1 MAGPSLKR
9 LRSAGGR
16 PYARK
21 CAARPCRAN
30 PNWFKRRAV
39 IAKSK
44 KNGNGD
50 DELEKPKRGARGL
63 WNGAISFSLIHIP
76 VSLHTAARAHQ
87 LDLNL
92 LDKRD
97 FAPVGYQR
105 YNKSTGKVVEWND
118 VVKGYEY
125 EKGEYVVLTDE
136 DFRRANVEASRTI
149 DIQTFVDRDAI
160 APYYFDTPYFLVPD
174 KNGERVYSLLRE
186 ALEQSKKLAVATFVL
201 RSRQHVA
208 ALMPVDKIIVLNTLR
223 YQEEIQPHPDVAAAV
238 AKKAECS
245 RRPRAHDGAQ
255 ARRGDEREVEAGSLL
270 GHLSRRSHEA
280 HRAEGEGRPDPH
292 ADRAGGRR
300 AESAPTGGGKVVDLM
315 SLLEKSLAQKGGGSA
330 RRLPREPRKRKHSA
344 ARRRTANSRR
354 RAPRLIHGRR
364 GTSQQGQHAPQAIR
378 RQARLQ
384 ENR

>member
-1 MAGPSLKR
+1 MAK
-9 LRSAGGR
+9 
-16 PYARK
+16 ARK
-21 CAARPCRAN
+21 T
-30 PNWFKRRAV
+30 
-39 IAKSK
+39 
-44 KNGNGD
+44 GNGSSEG
-50 DELEKPKRGARGL
+50 DEEQPKRGARGL

-87 LDLNL
+87 IDLNL

-105 YNKSTGKVVEWND
+105 YNKSTGEVVEWND

-208 ALMPVDKIIVLNTLR
+208 ALMPVEKTIVLNTLR
-223 YQEEIQPHPDVAAAV
+223 YREEIQPHPDVVAAV
-238 AKKAECS
+238 AKKS
-245 RRPRAHDGAQ
+245 G
-255 ARRGDEREVEAGSLL
+255 G
-270 GHLSRRSHEA
+270 
-280 HRAEGEGRPDPH
+280 
-292 ADRAGGRR
+292 AGGRELEMALKLVDEMSEKWKPEVFTDTYR
-300 AESAPTGGGKVVDLM
+300 DDLMKRIQQKVKAGQTHTLTEPEEEAADRPTGGGKVVDLM
-315 SLLEKSLAQKGGGSA
+315 SLLEKSLAQKGGGSSDSAA
-330 RRLPREPRKRKHSA
+330 RATKRKHSSARRRSVNPRA
-344 ARRRTANSRR
+344 ARRA
-354 RAPRLIHGRR
+354 
-364 GTSQQGQHAPQAIR
+364 
-378 RQARLQ
+378 
-384 ENR
+384 

>member
-1 MAGPSLKR
+1 M
-9 LRSAGGR
+9 
-16 PYARK
+16 
-21 CAARPCRAN
+21 
-30 PNWFKRRAV
+30 
-39 IAKSK
+39 AKSK
-44 KNGNGD
+44 KNGDGD
-50 DELEKPKRGARGL
+50 GEIEKPKRGARGL

-76 VSLHTAARAHQ
+76 VSLHTAARAHE

-105 YNKSTGKVVEWND
+105 YNKATGKVVEWND

-160 APYYFDTPYFLVPD
+160 APYYFDTPYFLMPD

-238 AKKAECS
+238 AKKANAAGGRELTM
-245 RRPRAHDGAQ
+245 ALKLV
-255 ARRGDEREVEAGSLL
+255 DEMTEKWKPEVFADTYRDDLLKRIEQKVKAGQTHTLTEPEAGSR
-270 GHLSRRSHEA
+270 GASDRRRQGRRSHVAAGEEP
-280 HRAEGEGRPDPH
+280 RAERRQLRGRC
-292 ADRAGGRR
+292 RASDQAKTQRR
-300 AESAPTGGGKVVDLM
+300 AATHRQSAG
-315 SLLEKSLAQKGGGSA
+315 
-330 RRLPREPRKRKHSA
+330 
-344 ARRRTANSRR
+344 RT
-354 RAPRLIHGRR
+354 PRLIHGRR
-364 GTSQQGQHAPQAIR
+364 RTSRQGQRAPQAIR
-378 RQARLQ
+378 RQTRLQ
-384 ENR
+384 EDS

>member
-1 MAGPSLKR
+1 M
-9 LRSAGGR
+9 
-16 PYARK
+16 
-21 CAARPCRAN
+21 
-30 PNWFKRRAV
+30 
-39 IAKSK
+39 
-44 KNGNGD
+44 
-50 DELEKPKRGARGL
+50 
-63 WNGAISFSLIHIP
+63 
-76 VSLHTAARAHQ
+76 SLHTAARAHQ

-105 YNKSTGKVVEWND
+105 YNKATGKVVEWND

-223 YQEEIQPHPDVAAAV
+223 YEEEIQPHPDVAAAV
-238 AKKAECS
+238 AKKA
-245 RRPRAHDGAQ
+245 
-255 ARRGDEREVEAGSLL
+255 
-270 GHLSRRSHEA
+270 
-280 HRAEGEGRPDPH
+280 
-292 ADRAGGRR
+292 
-300 AESAPTGGGKVVDLM
+300 
-315 SLLEKSLAQKGGGSA
+315 SA
-330 RRLPREPRKRKHSA
+330 RRA
-344 ARRRTANSRR
+344 AASFRWRSSSSRR
-354 RAPRLIHGRR
+354 
-364 GTSQQGQHAPQAIR
+364 
-378 RQARLQ
+378 
-384 ENR
+384 

>member
-1 MAGPSLKR
+1 VSR
-9 LRSAGGR
+9 HW
-16 PYARK
+16 
-21 CAARPCRAN
+21 C
-30 PNWFKRRAV
+30 KRRAA

-44 KNGNGD
+44 HNGGGD
-50 DELEKPKRGARGL
+50 EDAGEKPKRGARGL

-76 VSLHTAARAHQ
+76 VSLHTAARAHE

-105 YNKSTGKVVEWND
+105 YNKATGKVVDWNN

-174 KNGERVYSLLRE
+174 KNGERVYALLRE

-223 YQEEIQPHPDVAAAV
+223 YQEEIQPHPNVTAAV
-238 AKKAECS
+238 AKKTNA
-245 RRPRAHDGAQ
+245 
-255 ARRGDEREVEAGSLL
+255 
-270 GHLSRRSHEA
+270 
-280 HRAEGEGRPDPH
+280 
-292 ADRAGGRR
+292 AGGRELAMALKLVDEMTEKWKPEAFADTYR
-300 AESAPTGGGKVVDLM
+300 DDLMKRIEQKVKSGQTHTLTEPEEETEGRSTGGAKVVDLM
-315 SLLEKSLAQKGGGSA
+315 SLLEKSLAQKGGSA
-330 RRLPREPRKRKHSA
+330 SDVAARATKRKHSA
-344 ARRRTANSRR
+344 ARRRTANPRAAR
-354 RAPRLIHGRR
+354 RA
-364 GTSQQGQHAPQAIR
+364 
-378 RQARLQ
+378 
-384 ENR
+384 